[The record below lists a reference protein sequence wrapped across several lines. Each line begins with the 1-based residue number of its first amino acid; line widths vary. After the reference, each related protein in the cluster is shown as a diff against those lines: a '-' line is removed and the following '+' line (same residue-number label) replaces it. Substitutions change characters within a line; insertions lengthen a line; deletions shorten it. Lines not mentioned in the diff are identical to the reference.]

1 MTATLDTAALTALFA
16 LIQQSPETACRT
28 LDEVGAGAGDLEAD
42 ALRPLWAILEE
53 HARGRRQ
60 VDVTLVVQ
68 RLAGRVGRDALTE
81 VLTGYATPGTERQR
95 LEALRETAARR
106 RILEGMRGV
115 AARLKA
121 GDALASIEADLRAL
135 PVLAAAIAPRVRSA
149 KGDTLRLVTEA
160 EVAWK
165 EKRGPSLRT
174 GWQDFDAELRLTP
187 NLHAIG
193 AHPGVGKSALVAGL
207 TRQWTHAGVMVG
219 VLAYEDD
226 GLDLQRRMLACEAE
240 LDLGAVSGD
249 RMLSETEQDRWA
261 DGHRVREA
269 CEEFLWL
276 DDAHPRGTVADVCA
290 SIRAMRATGCKVAIL
305 DNLSCVSMA
314 VDDERHHAIED
325 ALLRLRET
333 AIELRMPIVVIGHMK
348 RSSNQTDEVA
358 TEPRLTDFAGAA
370 AWERFARSC
379 CGMWR
384 GSTGPRLVVLK
395 QNQGKV
401 GGRFEVVMRDSAA
414 CVVNVQTL
422 VETSR
427 EESRTWRRHAGE

>member
-1 MTATLDTAALTALFA
+1 MTATLDTAALTGLFA

-28 LDEVGAGAGDLEAD
+28 LDEVGARADDLEAD
-42 ALRPLWAILEE
+42 ALRPLWSILEE

-60 VDVTLVVQ
+60 VDVHVVLATLRG
-68 RLAGRVGRDALTE
+68 RLAPEVLTD
-81 VLTGYATPGTERQR
+81 VLTGYAVPGTERQR
-95 LEALRETAARR
+95 LEALRESAARR

-115 AARLKA
+115 AARLRA
-121 GDALASIEADLRAL
+121 GDSLTAIESDLAALPLLASGIK
-135 PVLAAAIAPRVRSA
+135 PRVRTA
-149 KGDTLRLVTEA
+149 KGDTLRIIEEA
-160 EVAWK
+160 ERAWK
-165 EKRGPSLRT
+165 DKRGPSLRT
-174 GWQDFDAELRLTP
+174 GWGELDAQLRLTP

-207 TRQWTHAGVMVG
+207 VRQWTHAGVTVG

-226 GLDLQRRMLACEAE
+226 GIDLQRRMLACEAE
-240 LDLGAVSGD
+240 LDLAAVSGD
-249 RMLSETEQDRWA
+249 RVIDDAEQSRWA
-261 DGHRVREA
+261 DGHRVREDA
-269 CEEFLWL
+269 EKFLML
-276 DDAHPRGTVADVCA
+276 DDAHPRGTVSDVCA
-290 SIRAMRATGCKVAIL
+290 SLRAMRAAGASVGIL
-305 DNLSCVSMA
+305 DNLSCVAMDSE
-314 VDDERHHAIED
+314 DERHHAIED

-333 AIELRMPIVVIGHMK
+333 ALELRMPVIVIGHMK
-348 RSSNQTDEVA
+348 RSVGTGDEVA

-414 CVVNVQTL
+414 CVVDVRTL
-422 VETSR
+422 AETR
-427 EESRTWRRHAGE
+427 EESRTWRRHGNE